1 MSSSSFNQGNRSAFN
16 RLCAASTCCGVK
28 CEGASAHKW
37 CQETSILA
45 QLEKAV
51 EDGHDSARLLNKA
64 LDVMSQ
70 VRFANQAS
78 AEVRVSDVDR
88 AVQMAHDVADRIGSA
103 NQRAQRAQV
112 IQFSAAKFQ
121 RLLAGS

>member
-1 MSSSSFNQGNRSAFN
+1 MSSSYFDKGNPSAFE
-16 RLCAASTCCGVK
+16 RLFAASTCCGVK
-28 CEGASAHKW
+28 CQGSSAHTW
-37 CQETSILA
+37 CRETSVLA

-51 EDGHDSARLLNKA
+51 EDTHDSARFLDKA
-64 LDVMSQ
+64 RDAVSQ

-88 AVQMAHDVADRIGSA
+88 AVQMAQDVADRIGSA
-103 NQRAQRAQV
+103 GHRAQRAQV
-112 IQFSAAKFQ
+112 IQFSAARFQ